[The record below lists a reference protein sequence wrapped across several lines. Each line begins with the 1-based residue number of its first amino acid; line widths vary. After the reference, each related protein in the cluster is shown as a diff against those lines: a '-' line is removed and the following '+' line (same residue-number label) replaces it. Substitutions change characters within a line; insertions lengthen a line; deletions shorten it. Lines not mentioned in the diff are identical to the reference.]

1 MENEFRILMLEDM
14 ATDAALV
21 EWELRRAGLRFA
33 ARRVET
39 EDDFRRELREFAP
52 DLILSDYSLPSYDG
66 LSALRVTLEVAP
78 DIPFIMVTA
87 SVNEETAVAC
97 LKAGAADYILKDKLA
112 RLASAVSSALEK
124 KRVAEEKARAEEE
137 LRLSREHLARAQ
149 KMEAVGRL
157 AGGVAHDFNNLLTV
171 ILGFS
176 HLVLGRLGPD
186 HPLRAEVEQI
196 RQAGE
201 RAAALTAQLLAFSR
215 KQVAQARV
223 INLGEV
229 VLSVKGLLLG
239 LVGEDVELTTAVEPG
254 AGCLKADPTQV
265 EQVIFNL
272 AANARDAMPQGGHL
286 AVAVADVDL
295 GEPAARAHGAA
306 PPGAYSVLSVSDTGC
321 GMDAETRARIF
332 EPFFTT
338 KEQGKGTGL
347 GLATVYGIVE
357 QHGGFIRV
365 ESEPGAGTTFRVYFP
380 RAAPAAGEAAPARA
394 EQPEPLPRG
403 TEVVLLV
410 EDEGAVRR
418 LTRELLEMQ
427 GYTVLEAAGGEEA
440 LRLSAEGG
448 QIDLLLTDVVMP
460 RLSGRE
466 LAERLSA
473 ERPHLKVLYFS
484 GYTDDIVVRHG
495 LLEHGLAFIQ
505 KPFSQ
510 EALLR
515 KVREVLDRGR
525 R

>member
-21 EWELRRAGLRFA
+21 EWELRRSGLRFA

-39 EDDFRRELREFAP
+39 EGDFRREIAEFAP

-66 LSALRVTLEVAP
+66 LSALRLTLEAAP
-78 DIPFIMVTA
+78 HVPFIMVTA

-97 LKAGAADYILKDKLA
+97 LKTGAADYILKDKLA

-124 KRVAEEKARAEEE
+124 RQVAEEKARAEEE

-176 HLVLGRLGPD
+176 HLVLNRLGPD
-186 HPLRAEVEQI
+186 HPLRGEVEQI

-229 VLSVKGLLLG
+229 VVNVKGLLLG
-239 LVGEDVELTTAVEPG
+239 LVGEGVELAAEIEPG
-254 AGCLKADPTQV
+254 AGCVKADPAQV

-272 AANARDAMPQGGHL
+272 AANARDAMPQGGRL
-286 AVAVADVDL
+286 VVAVADVELD
-295 GEPAARAHGAA
+295 EPAARAQGAA
-306 PPGAYSVLSVSDTGC
+306 QPGAYSVLSVSDTGC
-321 GMDAETRARIF
+321 GMDAETRAHIF

-347 GLATVYGIVE
+347 GLATVYGVVK
-357 QHGGFIRV
+357 QSGGFIRV
-365 ESEPGAGTTFRVYFP
+365 DSEVGAGTTFEVYLP
-380 RAAPAAGEAAPARA
+380 RAVEGDAAAPARA
-394 EQPEPLPRG
+394 GPSEPLPRG
-403 TEVVLLV
+403 AEVVLLV
-410 EDEGAVRR
+410 EDEEAVRR

-440 LRLSAEGG
+440 LRLSAER
-448 QIDLLLTDVVMP
+448 QHIDLLLTDVVMP
-460 RLSGRE
+460 KLSGRE

-473 ERPHLKVLYFS
+473 ERPQLKVLYFS
-484 GYTDDIVVRHG
+484 GYTDDIVVRRG
-495 LLEHGLAFIQ
+495 LLERGLAFIQ

-510 EALLR
+510 EALVC
-515 KVREVLDRGR
+515 KVREVLDGGR